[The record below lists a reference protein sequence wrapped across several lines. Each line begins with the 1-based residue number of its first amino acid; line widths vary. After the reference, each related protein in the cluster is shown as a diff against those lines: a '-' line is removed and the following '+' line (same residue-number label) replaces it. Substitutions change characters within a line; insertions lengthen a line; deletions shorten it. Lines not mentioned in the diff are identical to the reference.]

1 MSSKNTPQPSVMPL
15 DREAWKSQLHLS
27 QFINTYYQYRDLSE
41 CIGPTGNLLIIGP
54 GAGLDALVMRWKG
67 YKVTTF
73 DIDETFAPDVL
84 GSCHDMPMFK
94 TGQFDAVIASHVLE
108 HIPLHLL
115 DCALSEI
122 SRVGRFA
129 IIYLPVAGRHA
140 QISLKPDIRG
150 KHMGLVMDL
159 FRYWERPSGD
169 RLNFGGGQHY
179 WEVGYRGFRVKDLT
193 KRLTNQFRIIRH
205 YRNWDWLPSYNF
217 VLQSHRVTEES
228 KS

>member
-1 MSSKNTPQPSVMPL
+1 MLSKNTPQPSVMPL

-27 QFINTYYQYRDLSE
+27 QFVNTYYQCRDLNE
-41 CIGPTGNLLIIGP
+41 CIGPIGNLLIIGP

-84 GSCHDMPMFK
+84 GSCHNMPMFK

-108 HIPLHLL
+108 HLPLHLL
-115 DCALSEI
+115 DFALSEI

-150 KHMGLVMDL
+150 KHLGLVMDL

-217 VLQSHRVTEES
+217 VLQSHRMTEES